1 MTSASPTVRSRGP
14 YRTGVRRREQIIGA
28 ATAVFA
34 EYGYAGGSVRTIAD
48 RIGVSPASLLQHFGS
63 KEGLLMAVLEDWDRH
78 TVEAQ
83 LTDVTGLDYFRRLP
97 EVMAANVSNRG
108 LLELFTTMAAEASSP
123 THPAH
128 AFIQRRYTDNL
139 ATLAGHLQ
147 QAVDAG
153 DVGGAHPGRDRPSKS
168 ASSPPS
174 STASG
179 CNGSSTP
186 APTSSPAP
194 RPTSTAPSPDGARL
208 ARPGCGVTCEKPS
221 PHTVVRMTVG
231 IRLTYKAATMVSS
244 RSLRDLAL
252 GYACRCSG
260 AKSGVSE
267 NGR

>member
-1 MTSASPTVRSRGP
+1 MTSSSTTSGSRGP

-97 EVMAANVSNRG
+97 EVMAANISNRG

-139 ATLAGHLQ
+139 ATLAAHLQ
-147 QAVDAG
+147 QAVEAREI
-153 DVGGAHPGRDRPSKS
+153 A
-168 ASSPPS
+168 AL
-174 STASG
+174 
-179 CNGSSTP
+179 
-186 APTSSPAP
+186 SPAAIGQEVRLVTAVLDGIGLQWLLDP
-194 RPTSTAPSPDGARL
+194 STD
-208 ARPGCGVTCEKPS
+208 VTG
-221 PHTVVRMTVG
+221 TVETYINRTVASW
-231 IRLTYKAATMVSS
+231 RSAATT
-244 RSLRDLAL
+244 
-252 GYACRCSG
+252 
-260 AKSGVSE
+260 
-267 NGR
+267 